1 MAREDLPNDKPALDD
16 TDRKILQELQN
27 DPRQSMSQ
35 LAKQV
40 GISAPTAAQRTSRLE
55 RRGVI
60 RGYRVDVDPAA
71 LGRPVAAYVRIRPG
85 PGQLPRI
92 AELVQRTEEVVE
104 CHRITGE
111 DCFLV
116 KVHVPTVTA
125 LEEVLDKFLLHG
137 QTTTSIVQSSP
148 VPWRQVPID

>member
-16 TDRKILQELQN
+16 TDRKILRELQN

-60 RGYRVDVDPAA
+60 RGYRIDVDPAA
-71 LGRPVAAYVRIRPG
+71 VGRPVAAYVRIRPG